1 MYPGVSRGWRSGAG
15 YISRISGANHE
26 AFSPDTPMES
36 TSRFSIGVFHQESE
50 IKTKI
55 EIESNIKS
63 KLRKPND
70 KDNNHGSDQNK
81 ALYFSTN
88 IYSHNPPNKQ
98 GKKNSRQAGVFLC
111 QCHRAAV
118 ASHGDVGSSLL
129 SELHHKARRHRCG
142 VVEGQSHS
150 GGAKSSRE
158 NRCASSVLARH
169 GGRRRR
175 TGQNCGGE

>member
-1 MYPGVSRGWRSGAG
+1 MRDGEGKVLTADNMFYNT
-15 YISRISGANHE
+15 NHE

-98 GKKNSRQAGVFLC
+98 TKKTADKQVCSCVNVTELQSPRTEMSGRRRCRSCIIRQDEAPVRSRRGPESQW
-111 QCHRAAV
+111 
-118 ASHGDVGSSLL
+118 
-129 SELHHKARRHRCG
+129 RRE
-142 VVEGQSHS
+142 VVEGESLCFI
-150 GGAKSSRE
+150 
-158 NRCASSVLARH
+158 CASET
-169 GGRRRR
+169 RR
-175 TGQNCGGE
+175 TKTSDRTELWGRVK